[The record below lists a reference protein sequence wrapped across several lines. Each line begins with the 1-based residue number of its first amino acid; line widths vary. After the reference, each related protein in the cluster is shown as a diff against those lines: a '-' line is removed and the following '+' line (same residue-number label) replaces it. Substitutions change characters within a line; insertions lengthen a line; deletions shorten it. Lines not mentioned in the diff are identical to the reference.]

1 MLVLIEQHPI
11 LDKLRQTTNIQSVP
25 VLHSSRTT
33 IISLR
38 FIDRNS
44 YSDSLSALAVDL
56 PNLGEAHL
64 LAADLLDIVVIG
76 VRLHFPRIAPLHPAD
91 SY

>member
-11 LDKLRQTTNIQSVP
+11 LDKLRQTTNIQYVP
-25 VLHSSRTT
+25 VLHSSRTI

-38 FIDRNS
+38 FINRNS

-56 PNLGEAHL
+56 PNLGKAHL

-76 VRLHFPRIAPLHPAD
+76 VRLHLPGIAPLHPAD

>member
-25 VLHSSRTT
+25 VLHSSRTI

-38 FIDRNS
+38 FINRNS
-44 YSDSLSALAVDL
+44 YSDSLSA
-56 PNLGEAHL
+56 

-76 VRLHFPRIAPLHPAD
+76 VHPHLPGIAPLHPAD